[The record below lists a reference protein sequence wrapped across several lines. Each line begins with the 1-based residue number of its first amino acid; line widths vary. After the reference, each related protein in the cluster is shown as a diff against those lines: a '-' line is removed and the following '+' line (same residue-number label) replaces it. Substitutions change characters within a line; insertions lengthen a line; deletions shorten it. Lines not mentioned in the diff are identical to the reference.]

1 MIRDRLLQIR
11 KLLAPRRF
19 RLGALQRL
27 GADEPQRRGR
37 APAVRSYAIR
47 TLWGSS
53 HRRRCDP

>member
-47 TLWGSS
+47 TL
-53 HRRRCDP
+53 